1 MWFPAARKPRGNS
14 DPCLHWTVQIP
25 LLALSV
31 TSRSSV
37 QAPASAPV
45 PGRELRAPLPCQSHL
60 RAPLAQTKDLYP
72 ERALKIIVQR
82 DLGEEP
88 LSGMQFPAVQAPPA
102 ATLCCLGWVS
112 GSCLRLSWGRT
123 GSRATLLQSQP
134 PSALLGHPGE
144 LSLPVM
150 G

>member
-25 LLALSV
+25 LLVLSV
-31 TSRSSV
+31 TSRSPV

-82 DLGEEP
+82 EIWVRSPSQGCSFLLSRLLQQP
-88 LSGMQFPAVQAPPA
+88 LSA
-102 ATLCCLGWVS
+102 AWGGCLGAAFA
-112 GSCLRLSWGRT
+112 
-123 GSRATLLQSQP
+123 SRGAEQAAGP
-134 PSALLGHPGE
+134 PCCSH
-144 LSLPVM
+144 SLPLPSWDTQVSCPCQ
-150 G
+150 